1 MPKKNVCSCLIFVF
15 VCATSSAQTN
25 LDVQIENLGPAGGL
39 FLTPVWV
46 GFHDGGFDVF
56 DVGGMASAELETIA
70 EEGDIGPLSASFA
83 GNGVDGGVAPGTPFG
98 PAGSSFAS
106 QATATFNVNPTSHRY
121 FSFASMIIPSNDAFI
136 GNDNPTAFSLF
147 DGAGVFQGPLV
158 IEVTGQ
164 NIYDAGTEVNNGQG
178 AAFSATGGMATDEAL
193 PIALHL
199 GLANFIGT
207 ETANME
213 TILSAFASSTPIA
226 RITITESI
234 PEPSSALLLCGIA
247 LPLWGMV
254 RRRTIWLRRQHVI

>member
-1 MPKKNVCSCLIFVF
+1 MDSPDL
-15 VCATSSAQTN
+15 
-25 LDVQIENLGPAGGL
+25 VQHGKFIREIAGTGTDQLGDQGR
-39 FLTPVWV
+39 
-46 GFHDGGFDVF
+46 
-56 DVGGMASAELETIA
+56 
-70 EEGDIGPLSASFA
+70 LSGECHS
-83 GNGVDGGVAPGTPFG
+83 GQDNRMV
-98 PAGSSFAS
+98 
-106 QATATFNVNPTSHRY
+106 
-121 FSFASMIIPSNDAFI
+121 IPSNDAVI
-136 GNDNPTAFSLF
+136 GNDNPTAFSMF

-164 NIYDAGTEVNNGQG
+164 NIYDAGTEANDGQG
-178 AAFSATGGMATDEAL
+178 AAFFATGGMATDEAL
-193 PIALHL
+193 PIALHM

-254 RRRTIWLRRQHVI
+254 RRRTHR